1 MVRKPD
7 PLLRTKGFRKAEASL
22 KLEGMDPAGTP
33 LYESIKKRIIDGEIT
48 YEQGRADILAHYSGV
63 AIAESATVDEILQE
77 EFLTPLNMS
86 HEALALMMD
95 VSCQVIEDII
105 CGRRRLTAAEACRL
119 AEIFGTDEDFWSN
132 LQALSDR
139 R

>member
-1 MVRKPD
+1 MAMTPD
-7 PLLRTKGFRKAEASL
+7 PRLRTEGFRKAEASL

-48 YEQGRADILAHYSGV
+48 YEQGRAEILAHYSG
-63 AIAESATVDEILQE
+63 IANTEPATVDEILQD

-86 HEALALMMD
+86 HEALAQAMG

-105 CGRRRLTAAEACRL
+105 CGRRRLTAAEASGL

-132 LQALSDR
+132 LQMLSNHS
-139 R
+139 